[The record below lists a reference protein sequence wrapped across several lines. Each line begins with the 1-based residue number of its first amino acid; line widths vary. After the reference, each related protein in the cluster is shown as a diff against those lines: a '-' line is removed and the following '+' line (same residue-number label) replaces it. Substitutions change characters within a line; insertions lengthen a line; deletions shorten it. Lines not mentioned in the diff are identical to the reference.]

1 MMLTGCGGID
11 KPGWGAVAVEF
22 GGPGGRTLRGHR
34 FAGAETWAVL
44 VHDVGRDLDD
54 WRGLAAGLAG
64 QGFGVLVF
72 DLPGHGASDDPWEPE
87 HAGAAVVAAIDF
99 VRSQGA
105 GHVHLVAA
113 GAGAIAALAAA
124 AGAAPD
130 LASAALL
137 APRLDDRV
145 AALEKVGEATL
156 PKLILVG
163 SLDPDA
169 VRDAEA
175 VFRVATGRC
184 EMAHLPVMA
193 QGTDLLAGEWGQQA
207 GEKVLASLRRWQR

>member
-1 MMLTGCGGID
+1 MS
-11 KPGWGAVAVEF
+11 A
-22 GGPGGRTLRGHR
+22 
-34 FAGAETWAVL
+34 AVL

-54 WRGLAAGLAG
+54 WRGLAAGLTG
-64 QGFGVLVF
+64 QGFSVLVF

-87 HAGAAVVAAIDF
+87 LAEAAVVAAIDF
-99 VRSQGA
+99 VRSRAARQV
-105 GHVHLVAA
+105 HVVGA
-113 GAGAIAALAAA
+113 GAGAIAALAAVGDA
-124 AGAAPD
+124 SEVV
-130 LASAALL
+130 SAALL
-137 APRLDDRV
+137 TPRLDDQV
-145 AALEKVGEATL
+145 AALERVREAAL

-163 SLDPDA
+163 SLDTDA

-207 GEKVLASLRRWQR
+207 GEKVLASLRRWRR